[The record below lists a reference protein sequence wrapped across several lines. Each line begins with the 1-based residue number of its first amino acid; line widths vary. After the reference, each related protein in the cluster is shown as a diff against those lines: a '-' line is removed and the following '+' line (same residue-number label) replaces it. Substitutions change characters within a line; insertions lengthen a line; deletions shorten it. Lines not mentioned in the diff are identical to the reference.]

1 MSEALYTK
9 DILRLAV
16 SIPHEERLADPEG
29 SAECRS
35 KSCGSRVAADV
46 VISAEGEIADLG
58 IQVNACAL
66 GQASASILAREAVG
80 KTKKEIEQVRIQLG
94 LFLSGESEDIGQWD
108 KMDLLAPVREHKGR
122 HAAVLLPYDAILAAF
137 VDAHSKMK
145 VA

>member
-16 SIPHEERLADPEG
+16 SIPHEERLSDPEG

-35 KSCGSRVAADV
+35 KSCGSRVVADV
-46 VISAEGEIADLG
+46 VISADGKIANLG
-58 IQVNACAL
+58 VQVNACAL
-66 GQASASILAREAVG
+66 GQASASILAREAIG
-80 KTKKEIEQVRIQLG
+80 KTKDQIEQARTQLV
-94 LFLSGESEDIGQWD
+94 LFLSGKSEDIGRWD
-108 KMDLLAPVREHKGR
+108 KMDLLAPVRGHKGR

-145 VA
+145 VT

>member
-1 MSEALYTK
+1 MSETLYTK

-16 SIPHEERLADPEG
+16 SIPHEERLADPDG

-46 VISAEGEIADLG
+46 MISVDGQITDLG
-58 IQVNACAL
+58 IEVNACAL

-80 KTKKEIEQVRIQLG
+80 KRVDEIEQARSQMT
-94 LFLSGESEDIGQWD
+94 LFLNGETLEIGVWE
-108 KMDLLAPVREHKGR
+108 KMDLLEPVREHKGR
-122 HAAVLLPYDAILAAF
+122 HAAVLLPYDAILAA
-137 VDAHSKMK
+137 VADAHSNRK